1 MKQDN
6 GYAILLKSDIALN
19 NYLTYGFAVKNTD
32 IIKKLR
38 ESFNC
43 INPYNYRGISRDI
56 LIPHVSLS
64 SLSPKIAQIL
74 RTHGTDIDINQKA
87 RIKLSKY
94 TKKYQDAED
103 YDTDILEN
111 LEQAKEVYA
120 LLDQKDNYE
129 IVHLKRFLQDK
140 NSNTLGF
147 DIGYW
152 GGDHFSLICD
162 VAVMPMWHGPLE
174 EDYDE
179 IVPWLKLLN
188 SNVLFD
194 NYNDAQ
200 HFKVYYKTKKWAEHE
215 YQDNF
220 NIIRINTIL

>member
-1 MKQDN
+1 M
-6 GYAILLKSDIALN
+6 LKPAIALN
-19 NYLTYGFAVKNTD
+19 NYLASGFVAKYTD
-32 IIKKLR
+32 VFKKLR

-43 INPYNYRGISRDI
+43 INSYNYRGISRDV
-56 LIPHVSLS
+56 LIPHISLS
-64 SLSPKIAQIL
+64 SLSPKIARIL
-74 RTHGTDIDINQKA
+74 HDHGVDTDNENRQA

-94 TKKYQDAED
+94 TKKYIDAED
-103 YDTDILEN
+103 YDSDILES

-129 IVHLKRFLQDK
+129 IVHLKRFVQDT

-162 VAVMPMWHGPLE
+162 VAVMPMWHPPLE
-174 EDYDE
+174 EDYNE
-179 IVPWLKLLN
+179 IAPWLKLLN
-188 SNVLFD
+188 LNVLFD

-200 HFKVYYKTKKWAEHE
+200 QFKVYYKTKKWAEHE
-215 YQDNF
+215 DSDEF
-220 NIIRINTIL
+220 NIIRIDAIP